1 MRTPD
6 QPRSQFLQLGLHF
19 AYLLADCESFKRSKA
34 DISDRALA
42 DVVQSSRAIIDIFL
56 ETTDERTRHLTDHVY
71 NVVTFAA
78 LTLCRIMQHHHA
90 QLRQAGQDLSTLN
103 GVVEAIIRGLSSVG
117 PSCHAANMLAGV
129 VAAKFATLQIDPG
142 CKDGSGS
149 TDANDRTSV
158 QSLDSYFGLDE
169 YTFAYPDFSRADAFD
184 MSIDVPEWAS
194 WDPSL

>member
-78 LTLCRIMQHHHA
+78 LTLCRIIQNHHA
-90 QLRQAGQDLSTLN
+90 QLPQAGQDLDTLN
-103 GVVEAIIRGLSSVG
+103 GVVETIIRGLSSVG

-129 VAAKFATLQIDPG
+129 VAAKYASLQNDCG
-142 CKDGSGS
+142 TMNGLAS
-149 TDANDRTSV
+149 TDADNETSA
-158 QSLDSYFGLDE
+158 QLPDAYFGLDE

-184 MSIDVPEWAS
+184 MSIDIPEWSS
-194 WDPSL
+194 WDRSL